1 MGGGFIP
8 IARPILGDE
17 EAEAVVRVLRSGRL
31 AQGPEV
37 RAFEEEFAAYLGA
50 AYAVAVANGTVALD
64 IALKALR
71 IGPGDEVITTPFT
84 FIATS
89 NSILYQGARPV
100 FVDIE
105 LETYNIDP
113 DRVLEAIG
121 PRTRAI
127 VAVDLYGHP
136 AEWRALREI
145 AEDYDLSLVEDAAQ
159 AHGAEY
165 HGSKSGTLGD
175 VGTFSFYPTKNM
187 TTGEGGMV
195 VTDDPSLARRAR
207 LIRDHGQVA
216 RYRHAILGYNYRM
229 TEIAAA
235 IGRVQL
241 RRLDEWNEARRRN
254 ASLLT
259 RLLSSVECIVPPG
272 ERPGARHVYHQYVI
286 RVDVDSCPHLDRDRL
301 AEKLREAGIGTAV
314 HYPRI
319 IPDQPLYRRLGIGCA
334 TPCEKARKAA
344 RGVLSL
350 PVHPLLG
357 EPEVRRVAGAVEE
370 AVAELSRR

>member
-1 MGGGFIP
+1 VVGEDFIP

-17 EAEAVVRVLRSGRL
+17 EVEAVARVLRSGRL

-37 RAFEEEFAAYLGA
+37 EAFEREFAAYVGVRH
-50 AYAVAVANGTVALD
+50 AVAVANGTIALD
-64 IALKALR
+64 AALKALR

-84 FIATS
+84 FIATA

-105 LETYNIDP
+105 P
-113 DRVLEAIG
+113 DTFNLNPDLVLEAITS
-121 PRTRAI
+121 RTKAI

-145 AEDYDLSLVEDAAQ
+145 AEDYDLLLIEDAAQ

-165 HGSKSGTLGD
+165 HGSKAGSLGD
-175 VGTFSFYPTKNM
+175 VATFSFYPTKNM

-195 VTDDPSLARRAR
+195 TTDDDRLARRLR
-207 LIRDHGQVA
+207 LIRNHGQVE
-216 RYRHAILGYNYRM
+216 RYLHTTLGYNYRM

-254 ASLLT
+254 AALLT
-259 RLLSSVECIVPPG
+259 RLLSRLDCVVPPT
-272 ERPGARHVYHQYVI
+272 ERPGVRHVYHQYVVRI
-286 RVDVDSCPHLDRDRL
+286 RCPGGPSRDEVAERL
-301 AEKLREAGIGTAV
+301 HSMGVGTAV

-319 IPDQPLYRRLGIGCA
+319 IPDQPLYKRLGIGCA
-334 TPCEKARKAA
+334 TSCVEARRAA
-344 RGVLSL
+344 GEVLSL

-357 EPEVRRVAGAVEE
+357 EREVRRVAE
-370 AVAELSRR
+370 ALERALEA